1 MQRGKIFAQVLVI
14 GMLALGSQL
23 LTAGRAAAYDFRI
36 CSNFGAVYIHVHT
49 VSALCHDRTP
59 VDYSDKPLTAIG
71 GCVRGTTAPGCLIDG
86 VTIVPY
92 YATIPRKEY
101 NWAAS
106 VWPAARGISSNT
118 FSEIPLSVSTVLAT
132 SVLDS
137 A

>member
-23 LTAGRAAAYDFRI
+23 LTAGCAAAYDFRI

-101 NWAAS
+101 SWG
-106 VWPAARGISSNT
+106 GIGVAGGTWNLKQYVFGDPFVCFDG
-118 FSEIPLSVSTVLAT
+118 FSDQCP
-132 SVLDS
+132 
-137 A
+137 